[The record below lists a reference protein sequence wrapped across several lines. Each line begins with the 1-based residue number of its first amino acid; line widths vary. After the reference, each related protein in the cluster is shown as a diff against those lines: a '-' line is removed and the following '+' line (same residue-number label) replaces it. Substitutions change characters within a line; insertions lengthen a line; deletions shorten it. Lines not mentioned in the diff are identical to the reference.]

1 MQNNSLMEVQQVTR
15 TQRQQLNTTRKM
27 MHEQNE
33 KFDKEIGTIQK
44 KKKIPELKIW

>member
-1 MQNNSLMEVQQVTR
+1 
-15 TQRQQLNTTRKM
+15 

-44 KKKIPELKIW
+44 KKNPRVENLVTEEFNRVFQKQTQPCRRK